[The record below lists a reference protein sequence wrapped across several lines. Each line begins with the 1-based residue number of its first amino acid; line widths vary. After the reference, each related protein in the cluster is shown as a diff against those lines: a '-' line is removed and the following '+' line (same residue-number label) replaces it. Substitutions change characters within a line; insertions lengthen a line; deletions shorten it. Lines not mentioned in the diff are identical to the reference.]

1 MLAQGSCESASNDDK
16 RRCLVGCTV
25 DISNDDKLSLKG
37 KFGLQRGMVAVGGGS
52 RCAASS
58 CRPDRRASGTKLSF
72 SLQNSQLCH
81 VGRVRAAG
89 GQRAGEIVIRPLGI
103 KLAGVLLNVVVR

>member
-1 MLAQGSCESASNDDK
+1 MFAQGSCESASNDDK
-16 RRCLVGCTV
+16 RRCLV